1 MRVRKQLTEAD
12 WDAVPSSAKIRRRVD
27 LSNLGRRPS
36 VDKRQKTVSMLVA
49 GLLVHPVR
57 EPADE
62 HPLNIGGPRRSVFC
76 ESCDHDRHHADCR
89 KTTSGALH
97 GYIPVSK
104 PKLVPGYAVRAQPLH
119 LPLRRQHLGVPR
131 HDTRM
136 AAPAVG

>member
-1 MRVRKQLTEAD
+1 MAGLARSVSSSCDRTHDELNDEMRVRKQLTEAD

-62 HPLNIGGPRRSVFC
+62 HPLTHWRAEAVC
-76 ESCDHDRHHADCR
+76 LLR
-89 KTTSGALH
+89 KL
-97 GYIPVSK
+97 
-104 PKLVPGYAVRAQPLH
+104 
-119 LPLRRQHLGVPR
+119 
-131 HDTRM
+131 
-136 AAPAVG
+136 